1 MKIKETIA
9 LMLTLAL
16 LAGCGGP
23 AESSG
28 SLPAESVS
36 ASQGAEEAPGET
48 LSPEELEQLEG
59 LAFCYERYCGGRSLD
74 QGETVEATSWMAI
87 AYLMENGLGDVFDW
101 DDETSGSVSYG
112 LLEEINSLFF
122 PWVQPLSLE
131 EKEERFYFY
140 HDNRES
146 RYSLALLEAARQPDG
161 TIEVTYRRERLFCCN
176 NFYFT

>member
-28 SLPAESVS
+28 SLPAGSQS
-36 ASQGAEEAPGET
+36 APQGTEETEGDA
-48 LSPEELEQLEG
+48 LSPEELAQLEG

-140 HDNRES
+140 HDNPPCFV
-146 RYSLALLEAARQPDG
+146 YYQ
-161 TIEVTYRRERLFCCN
+161 ILFG
-176 NFYFT
+176 F